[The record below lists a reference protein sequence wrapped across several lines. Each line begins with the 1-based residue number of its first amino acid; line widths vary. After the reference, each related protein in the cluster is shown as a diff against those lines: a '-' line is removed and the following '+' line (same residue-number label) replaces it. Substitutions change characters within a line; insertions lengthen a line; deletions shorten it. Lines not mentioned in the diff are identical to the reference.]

1 MNKRHPN
8 NKTRYK
14 SLDRIAADPRVR
26 EIWSEEGMGDG
37 LWIDLADGWNWAGCS
52 CVHEWS
58 VTELIRSFRTIERGK
73 TY

>member
-1 MNKRHPN
+1 M

-37 LWIDLADGWNWAGCS
+37 LWISLADGWNKDGAS
-52 CVHEWS
+52 VVHEWS
-58 VTELIRSFRTIERGK
+58 AKDLREAFRHIAEGP